1 MSPLQQ
7 QVADEFQRGQR
18 KTQWMNALKGPL
30 AVPEIKKIEEVCS
43 LIWERKGKKLRSQW
57 VFWFGEDLGISSEI
71 LNLYAWAV
79 EAIHTATLLHDD
91 VIDKAPRRR
100 GGPSA
105 NAVFDNT
112 LPVLSGDYLL
122 SDAIY
127 QLSEKGHPLL
137 VKLMCLAV
145 KEVTQGEVLQ
155 YETQYHL
162 PENRNYFET
171 LNRLKTSALL
181 KWAAQVGSV
190 LKDETENP
198 AITQIALQYGA
209 LYQFTDDLLDLR
221 GSPTKASWQDL
232 REGKINEVTYLL
244 LEPAPALREALKH
257 DLGRRHISADL
268 LQRVQEAA
276 NKKSFQTF
284 MDQELLQRQERCL
297 STLETLPKSKLKKT
311 LENLIR
317 FTVERLF

>member
-7 QVADEFQRGQR
+7 QVADEFLQGQR
-18 KTQWMNALKGPL
+18 KTQWMNTLKGPL
-30 AVPEIKKIEEVCS
+30 AVPEVKKIEEVCS

-57 VFWFGEDLGISSEI
+57 VFWFGEELGISSET

-91 VIDKAPRRR
+91 VIDKAPLRR
-100 GGPSA
+100 GGASA

-122 SDAIY
+122 SDAIF
-127 QLSEKGHPLL
+127 QLSDKGHPLL

-155 YETQYHL
+155 YESQYQL
-162 PENRNYFET
+162 PETQKYFEM

-181 KWAAQVGSV
+181 KWAAQVGSI
-190 LKDETENP
+190 LKYQKEDPT
-198 AITQIALQYGA
+198 ITQLALQYGA

-232 REGKINEVTYLL
+232 REGKINEAIHLL
-244 LEPAPALREALKH
+244 LEHESFLKRELKM
-257 DLGRRHISADL
+257 DLERKHISADL
-268 LQRVQEAA
+268 LQRFQEIS
-276 NKKSFQTF
+276 NRKNFQTLL
-284 MDQELLQRQERCL
+284 DQELFQRQERCL
-297 STLETLPKSKLKKT
+297 STLDSFPKGKLKKN